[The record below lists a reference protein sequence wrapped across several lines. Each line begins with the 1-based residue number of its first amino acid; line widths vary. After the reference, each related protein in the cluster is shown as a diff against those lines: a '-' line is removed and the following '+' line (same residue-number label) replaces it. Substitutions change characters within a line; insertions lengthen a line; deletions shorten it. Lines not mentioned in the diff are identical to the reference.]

1 MTAAA
6 FYRLVLALWGEQWR
20 PQLTAL
26 LTEHG
31 HTQTRQT
38 LWNWQK
44 GNRRVPQ
51 HVEDVL
57 LTEKQSRKKKHDGAS
72 RTHSSTR

>member
-6 FYRLVLALWGEQWR
+6 FYKLVLTLWGEQWR
-20 PQLTAL
+20 PRLTAL
-26 LTEHG
+26 LAEHG

-44 GNRRVPQ
+44 GNRRVPE
-51 HVEDVL
+51 HVKEL
-57 LTEKQSRKKKHDGAS
+57 LTAEKKRRKERSPHAPA
-72 RTHSSTR
+72 